1 MLDEV
6 IEKLS
11 RHVDHLIEVERNK
24 IRELFQGL
32 GVALITPFKK
42 DFSVDVE
49 ALERIVNHVID
60 NGADFLVALGTTS
73 EAPTLTPEEKDLVIN
88 TIIKANANRLPI
100 MLGMGGNN
108 TQAVIEAIKA
118 QDFTG
123 DRSIIKSI
131 LSVVPYYN
139 KPNQRGMKAHFE
151 AIADASPLPVVVYNV
166 PGRVGVNLQ
175 AATCVELA
183 KHPNIIA
190 VKEASGNLQ
199 QIMEILRD
207 KPYKFKVLSGDDG
220 ITYPL
225 MALGATGVISVA
237 ANAYT
242 EPFSR
247 MMKAQKEGRVEE
259 ALDLHYTMLRMNQLI
274 FADGNPAGI
283 KCLMHHMGLC
293 ENVLRLPLV
302 PVNEKVEADII
313 EEGIYL
319 FGKQAIKQ

>member
-1 MLDEV
+1 MKNN
-6 IEKLS
+6 IFKGTG
-11 RHVDHLIEVERNK
+11 I
-24 IRELFQGL
+24 
-32 GVALITPFKK
+32 ALITPFKQ
-42 DFSVDVE
+42 DQSIDAE
-49 ALERIVNHVID
+49 ALTNIVNHVID
-60 NGADFLVALGTTS
+60 NGADFLVVLGTTS
-73 EAPTLTPEEKDLVIN
+73 EAPTLSAEEKKLVIN
-88 TIIKANANRLPI
+88 TILKANNGRLPV

-123 DRSIIKSI
+123 IQGI

-151 AIADASPLPVVVYNV
+151 AIADASPVPVVVYNV

-190 VKEASGNLQ
+190 VKEASGNLL

-207 KPYKFKVLSGDDG
+207 KPADFDVLSGDDG
-220 ITYPL
+220 ITQPL
-225 MALGATGVISVA
+225 MSLGATGVISVA

-242 EPFSR
+242 RPFSR
-247 MMKAQKEGRVEE
+247 MMRAMKEGRTDE
-259 ALDLHYTMLRMNQLI
+259 ALRLHYAMLKMNQLI
-274 FADGNPAGI
+274 FVDGNPAGI
-283 KCLMHHMGLC
+283 KCLMSKMGLC

-302 PVNEKVEADII
+302 PVNEKVEADIA
-313 EEGIYL
+313 EEWNSL
-319 FGKQAIKQ
+319 KNK

>member
-1 MLDEV
+1 MKHNPFKGTG
-6 IEKLS
+6 I
-11 RHVDHLIEVERNK
+11 
-24 IRELFQGL
+24 
-32 GVALITPFKK
+32 ALITPFKTDQSI
-42 DFSVDVE
+42 DFE
-49 ALERIVNHVID
+49 ALTKIVNHVID
-60 NGADFLVALGTTS
+60 NGADFLVVLGTTS
-73 EAPTLTPEEKDLVIN
+73 EAPTLSAEEKKLVIS
-88 TIIKANANRLPI
+88 TILKANNGRLPI
-100 MLGMGGNN
+100 MLGIGGNN
-108 TQAVIEAIKA
+108 TQAVIEAIKT

-123 DRSIIKSI
+123 IQGI

-151 AIADASPLPVVVYNV
+151 AIANASPVPVVVYNV

-207 KPYKFKVLSGDDG
+207 KPADFDVISGDDG
-220 ITYPL
+220 ITQPL

-242 EPFSR
+242 KPFSR
-247 MMKAQKEGRVEE
+247 MMNAMKEGRTDE
-259 ALDLHYTMLRMNQLI
+259 AFQLHYAMLRMNQLI

-283 KCLMHHMGLC
+283 KCLMNHMGLC
-293 ENVLRLPLV
+293 QNVLRLPLV
-302 PVNEKVEADII
+302 SVNEKVETDII
-313 EEGIYL
+313 EEWNHLKNI
-319 FGKQAIKQ
+319 

>member
-1 MLDEV
+1 MKNNPFKGTG
-6 IEKLS
+6 I
-11 RHVDHLIEVERNK
+11 
-24 IRELFQGL
+24 
-32 GVALITPFKK
+32 ALITPFKT
-42 DFSVDVE
+42 DQSVDFE
-49 ALERIVNHVID
+49 ALTKIVNHVVD
-60 NGADFLVALGTTS
+60 NGADFLVVLGTTS
-73 EAPTLTPEEKDLVIN
+73 EAPTLSAEEKKLVIS
-88 TIIKANANRLPI
+88 TILKANNRRLPV
-100 MLGMGGNN
+100 MLGIGGNN

-123 DRSIIKSI
+123 IQGI

-151 AIADASPLPVVVYNV
+151 AIADASPVPVVVYNV

-207 KPYKFKVLSGDDG
+207 KPADFDVISGDDG
-220 ITYPL
+220 ITQPL
-225 MALGATGVISVA
+225 MTLGAMGVISVA

-242 EPFSR
+242 KPFSR
-247 MMKAQKEGRVEE
+247 MMNAMKAGRTEE
-259 ALDLHYTMLRMNQLI
+259 ALQLHYAMLRMNQLI

-283 KCLMHHMGLC
+283 KCLMNHMGLC
-293 ENVLRLPLV
+293 QNVLRLPLV
-302 PVNEKVEADII
+302 SVNEKVEVDII
-313 EEGIYL
+313 KEWKEL
-319 FGKQAIKQ
+319 KNR

>member
-1 MLDEV
+1 MKNN
-6 IEKLS
+6 IFKGTG
-11 RHVDHLIEVERNK
+11 I
-24 IRELFQGL
+24 
-32 GVALITPFKK
+32 ALVTPFKK

-49 ALERIVNHVID
+49 ALVSIVNHVIN
-60 NGADFLVALGTTS
+60 NGADFLVVLGTTS
-73 EAPTLTPEEKDLVIN
+73 EAPALSADEKNLVIN
-88 TIIKANANRLPI
+88 TILKTNNGRLPV

-108 TQAVIEAIKA
+108 TQGVIEGIKA

-123 DRSIIKSI
+123 IQGI

-151 AIADASPLPVVVYNV
+151 AIADASPVPVVVYNV

-183 KHPNIIA
+183 QHPNIIA

-207 KPYKFKVLSGDDG
+207 KPSDFDVLSGDDG
-220 ITYPL
+220 ITQPL
-225 MALGATGVISVA
+225 LALGATGVISVA

-242 EPFSR
+242 KPFSR
-247 MMKAQKEGRVEE
+247 MMHAMKEGCTDE
-259 ALDLHYTMLRMNQLI
+259 ALRMHYAMLHMNQLI

-283 KCLMHHMGLC
+283 KCLMSHIGLC
-293 ENVLRLPLV
+293 QNVLRLPLV
-302 PVNEKVEADII
+302 PVNEKVESEII
-313 EEGIYL
+313 EEWKTL
-319 FGKQAIKQ
+319 KDK

>member
-1 MLDEV
+1 MV
-6 IEKLS
+6 
-11 RHVDHLIEVERNK
+11 
-24 IRELFQGL
+24 
-32 GVALITPFKK
+32 TPFKT

-49 ALERIVNHVID
+49 ALIRIVNHVID
-60 NGADFLVALGTTS
+60 NGADFLVVLGTTS
-73 EAPTLTPEEKDLVIN
+73 EAPTLTNEEKNLVIS
-88 TIIKANANRLPI
+88 TILKANAGRLPI
-100 MLGMGGNN
+100 LLGMGGNN
-108 TQAVIEAIKA
+108 TQAVVEAVKA
-118 QDFTG
+118 QDFAG
-123 DRSIIKSI
+123 IDGI

-151 AIADASPLPVVVYNV
+151 AIADASPVPVVVYNV

-183 KHPNIIA
+183 KHPNIVA

-207 KPYKFKVLSGDDG
+207 KPTDFDVLSGDDG
-220 ITYPL
+220 ITQPL

-242 EPFSR
+242 SQFSR
-247 MMKAQKEGRVEE
+247 MMKAQKEGKIDE
-259 ALDLHYTMLRMNQLI
+259 ALRLHYAMLRMNQLI

-283 KCLMHHMGLC
+283 KCLMSHMGLC

-302 PVNEKVEADII
+302 TANEKVENDII
-313 EEGIYL
+313 EEW
-319 FGKQAIKQ
+319 KNIKDK

>member
-1 MLDEV
+1 MKYNPFKGTG
-6 IEKLS
+6 I
-11 RHVDHLIEVERNK
+11 
-24 IRELFQGL
+24 
-32 GVALITPFKK
+32 ALITPFKQ
-42 DFSVDVE
+42 DQSVDTE
-49 ALERIVNHVID
+49 SLIRIVNHVID

-73 EAPTLTPEEKDLVIN
+73 EAPTLSADEKKLVVD
-88 TIIKANANRLPI
+88 TILKANAGRLPV

-108 TQAVIEAIKA
+108 TQAVIEAIKS

-123 DRSIIKSI
+123 IQGI
-131 LSVVPYYN
+131 LSVVPFYN
-139 KPNQRGMKAHFE
+139 KPNQRGMRAHFE
-151 AIADASPLPVVVYNV
+151 AIADSSPVPVVVYNV

-207 KPYKFKVLSGDDG
+207 KPADFDVISGDDG
-220 ITYPL
+220 ITQPL

-242 EPFSR
+242 NPFSR
-247 MMKAQKEGRVEE
+247 MMNAMKEGRADE
-259 ALDLHYTMLRMNQLI
+259 ALRLHYAMLGMNHLI
-274 FADGNPAGI
+274 FADGSPAGI
-283 KCLMHHMGLC
+283 KCLMSHMGLC

-302 PVNEKVEADII
+302 TVNDKVEADII
-313 EEGIYL
+313 GEW
-319 FGKQAIKQ
+319 GKLKIEN

>member
-1 MLDEV
+1 MKNN
-6 IEKLS
+6 IFKGTG
-11 RHVDHLIEVERNK
+11 I
-24 IRELFQGL
+24 
-32 GVALITPFKK
+32 ALITPFKQ
-42 DFSVDVE
+42 DQSIDAE
-49 ALERIVNHVID
+49 ALTNIVNHVID
-60 NGADFLVALGTTS
+60 NVADFLVVLGTTS
-73 EAPTLTPEEKDLVIN
+73 EAPTLSEEEKKLVIN
-88 TIIKANANRLPI
+88 KILKANNGRLPV

-123 DRSIIKSI
+123 IQGI

-151 AIADASPLPVVVYNV
+151 AIADASPVPVVVYNV

-190 VKEASGNLQ
+190 VKEASGNLL

-207 KPYKFKVLSGDDG
+207 KPADFDVLSGDDG
-220 ITYPL
+220 ITQPL
-225 MALGATGVISVA
+225 MSLGATGVISVA

-242 EPFSR
+242 RPFSR
-247 MMKAQKEGRVEE
+247 MMRAVKEGRTDE
-259 ALDLHYTMLRMNQLI
+259 ALRLHYAMLKMNQLI
-274 FADGNPAGI
+274 FVDGNPAGI
-283 KCLMHHMGLC
+283 KCLMSKMGLC

-302 PVNEKVEADII
+302 PVNEKVEADIV
-313 EEGIYL
+313 EEWNSL
-319 FGKQAIKQ
+319 KNK